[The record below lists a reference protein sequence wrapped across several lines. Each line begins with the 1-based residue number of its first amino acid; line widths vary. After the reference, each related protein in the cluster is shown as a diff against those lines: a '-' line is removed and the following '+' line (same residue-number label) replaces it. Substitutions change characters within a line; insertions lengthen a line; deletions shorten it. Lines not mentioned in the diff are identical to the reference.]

1 MISDKTKEFI
11 KEHAQTKGK
20 TLYKIENGKAK
31 AVFRWINSTLAEMA
45 CEMERNEAVNETK
58 NEIMNKVYKLYELE
72 MDRLNARIAKT
83 TNLNLMLNVKS
94 LVEEFKKY
102 VEDNI

>member
-11 KEHAQTKGK
+11 KEHAQTQGK

-31 AVFRWINSTLAEMA
+31 ALYRWIYSLDAEIA
-45 CEMERNEAVNETK
+45 CEIERNEAVNETK
-58 NEIMNKVYKLYELE
+58 NEIKNKVYNLFELE
-72 MDRLNARIAKT
+72 MDRLNDRITKT
-83 TNLNLMLNVKS
+83 TNLNLILNVKS